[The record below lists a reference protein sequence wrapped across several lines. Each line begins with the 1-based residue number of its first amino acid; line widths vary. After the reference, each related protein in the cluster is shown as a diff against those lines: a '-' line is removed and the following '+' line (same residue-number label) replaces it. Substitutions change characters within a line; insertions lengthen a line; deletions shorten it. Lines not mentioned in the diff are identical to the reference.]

1 MPINAIRPNI
11 LFVMTD
17 DQTVRE
23 MSCNPGCLF
32 STPNM
37 DRIAG
42 AGTLFK
48 NAFAT
53 NALCAPSRATVLT
66 GVFSHIHGIRGNSEV
81 GEDVEELDSGIATF
95 PELLQAAGYQTALV
109 GKYHIRQQPRGF
121 DYWAIHPGQGVYFDP
136 IFIENG
142 VQVAKRGYATDIT
155 GDLALSFLEKRERD
169 RPFCLLYQ
177 FKAPHRPFTPAPRHE
192 RLFEDM
198 EIPEPETFHD
208 DYSTR
213 DVAAGAEDMKLEV
226 SLAPDYPDL
235 PVHLD
240 QEGRKRWIYQRMMK
254 DRMRT
259 LVAVD
264 ENLGR
269 VLDYLETEGLA
280 EDTLVVYTSD
290 HGYFLGEHGWY
301 DKRFMYDPSIR
312 IPLVTCYPRLC
323 PLGAVSE
330 ALVMNVDFA
339 PTILDF
345 AGVPIPEAMQ
355 GKSLRGILQGTL
367 PEDWRQSVYYEYFD
381 RTWGV
386 DDTHRP
392 DDAVEKFDY
401 FTAHRI
407 GPHRGVRTDRYK
419 LIEYHGEGGYWE
431 LFDLQSDPH
440 ELHNRYH
447 DPLLSE
453 IRASLEEELLR
464 LRKLYR
470 SNVGRCSPS
479 P

>member
-1 MPINAIRPNI
+1 
-11 LFVMTD
+11 
-17 DQTVRE
+17 
-23 MSCNPGCLF
+23 
-32 STPNM
+32 
-37 DRIAG
+37 
-42 AGTLFK
+42 
-48 NAFAT
+48 
-53 NALCAPSRATVLT
+53 
-66 GVFSHIHGIRGNSEV
+66 
-81 GEDVEELDSGIATF
+81 
-95 PELLQAAGYQTALV
+95 
-109 GKYHIRQQPRGF
+109 
-121 DYWAIHPGQGVYFDP
+121 
-136 IFIENG
+136 
-142 VQVAKRGYATDIT
+142 
-155 GDLALSFLEKRERD
+155 
-169 RPFCLLYQ
+169 
-177 FKAPHRPFTPAPRHE
+177 
-192 RLFEDM
+192 M

-226 SLAPDYPDL
+226 SLEPDYPDL
-235 PVHLD
+235 PGHLD

-269 VLDYLETEGLA
+269 VLDYLEAEGLA

-312 IPLVTCYPRLC
+312 IPLVACYPRLC
-323 PLGAVSE
+323 PSGAVSE
-330 ALVMNVDFA
+330 ALVMNIDFA

-345 AGVPIPEAMQ
+345 AGVPIPEGMQ

-367 PEDWRQSVYYEYFD
+367 PEDWRRSVYYAYFD

-407 GPHRGVRTDRYK
+407 GPHRGLRTDRYK
-419 LIEYHGEGGYWE
+419 LIEYHAEGDYWE

-470 SNVGRCSPS
+470 
-479 P
+479 